1 MLLLLLLSLLLLLI
15 FMFFFLFAVHCLT
28 FPFSNIKHIWLYFC
42 VMKVHLLIEPDLS
55 NVLRGYWLALY
66 TVDFEMWH
74 LELITGLVVLISSSR
89 YFLLKVWPDFAKSSE
104 AANQQVCSMW
114 FVVFIRWSQIWI
126 MGIQLPVSQHLGHK
140 YLFLNMLLTF
150 GLVATDVWFYSFI
163 IIVIKAL
170 SDLVVCEFCCFT
182 HPFLLFIYFL
192 KYLQCNIH
200 ICCIKQNIEYIF
212 KNCHKKK
219 T

>member
-1 MLLLLLLSLLLLLI
+1 M
-15 FMFFFLFAVHCLT
+15 HCLT

-42 VMKVHLLIEPDLS
+42 MMKVHLLIEPDLS
-55 NVLRGYWLALY
+55 NVFRGYWLALY

-126 MGIQLPVSQHLGHK
+126 MGIQLPVSQHPGHK
-140 YLFLNMLLTF
+140 YLFSQHATYIWF
-150 GLVATDVWFYSFI
+150 GCLWCLIYSFI

-170 SDLVVCEFCCFT
+170 SDLVVCELCYFT

-200 ICCIKQNIEYIF
+200 IYVVLNKI
-212 KNCHKKK
+212 
-219 T
+219 